1 MVEKIDVINGVIYTY
16 DENMEQ
22 IKSISLDTLEGLD
35 LSYLDNC
42 KLLTINISQ
51 PVKRVVKF
59 SELQGLETDA
69 VFVETLY
76 ENMTEQQALDF
87 NNFVALINSLL

>member
-1 MVEKIDVINGVIYTY
+1 MVEKIDVINNIIYVY
-16 DENMEQ
+16 DENMEL
-22 IKSISLDTLEGLD
+22 IKSINLDTLDGLD
-35 LSYLDNC
+35 LSYLDDC
-42 KLLTINISQ
+42 ILLTINISQ

-76 ENMTEQQALDF
+76 ENMTAQQLIDF
-87 NNFVALINSLL
+87 DNFVALINSLI

>member
-22 IKSISLDTLEGLD
+22 IKSISLDTLEDLD
-35 LSYLDNC
+35 LSYLDGC